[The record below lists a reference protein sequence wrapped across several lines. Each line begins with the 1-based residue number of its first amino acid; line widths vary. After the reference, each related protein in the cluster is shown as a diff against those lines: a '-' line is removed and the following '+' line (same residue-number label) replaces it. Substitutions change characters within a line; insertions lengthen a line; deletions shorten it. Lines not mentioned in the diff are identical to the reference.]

1 MALNYTILTLSAAR
15 RQLRQLQNAKKPETK
30 NIIDVIKS
38 LAQNPRPRGCRKLA
52 SRPEWRT
59 RIGSYRVLYL
69 IDDLRR
75 TVTVVVVAHRRDV
88 YR

>member
-15 RQLRQLQNAKKPETK
+15 RQLRQLQTAN
-30 NIIDVIKS
+30 
-38 LAQNPRPRGCRKLA
+38 LAQAQHIVNAIMALAKNPRPPGCSKLA
-52 SRPEWRT
+52 NRPEWRI

-75 TVTVVVVAHRRDV
+75 TVTIVVVAHRRDV